1 VEQVFLSG
9 INHVFYHGTTYSPA
23 EVPWPGWLFY
33 ASVNF
38 VPANSMWPHLN
49 GLNEYITRCQSV
61 LQSGKPDNEIL
72 AYWPMYD
79 VWSNPKGRDMAL
91 KVHDVDEWLHPTS
104 FYKNLSR
111 LQKQGYSMDFA
122 SDKMLSQAFVANG
135 VLKVSQAGGEHKVLL
150 ISKSKVMPVATL
162 QNIIRLAR
170 SGAVVVMEDLPEDV
184 PGLQNLEARRKE
196 FRSLIA
202 SIKVDK
208 RNSDIG
214 VAALGNGKI
223 IIAKDVTKGLEHAA
237 VRRERLGDSGLK
249 FIRRSFQNGKYYY
262 IVNHSAKIVDTLLPI
277 QYLCSSVVLM
287 DPQTGTTGAASF
299 SQTKNETVV
308 RLQLQPGEAMII
320 KAASGKNKPVA
331 KWNYV
336 ESAGA
341 PIILNDNWNISF
353 ASGGPQL
360 PPAKK
365 ITGLQ
370 LWTNFSDDSTTQNF
384 SGTAVYSTTVN
395 LPAIKPDDYIMLLDE
410 VRESARVFI
419 NGKEVAL
426 LWSIP
431 YKARVGQYLKAGNNT
446 ISIEVTNLMA
456 NRIRYMDRNGLEW
469 RKYHEINFVDINYKN
484 FDASKWKVQ
493 PSGLGGPVSLI
504 PVTYKSK

>member
-1 VEQVFLSG
+1 
-9 INHVFYHGTTYSPA
+9 
-23 EVPWPGWLFY
+23 
-33 ASVNF
+33 
-38 VPANSMWPHLN
+38 
-49 GLNEYITRCQSV
+49 
-61 LQSGKPDNEIL
+61 
-72 AYWPMYD
+72 
-79 VWSNPKGRDMAL
+79 
-91 KVHDVDEWLHPTS
+91 
-104 FYKNLSR
+104 
-111 LQKQGYSMDFA
+111 
-122 SDKMLSQAFVANG
+122 
-135 VLKVSQAGGEHKVLL
+135 
-150 ISKSKVMPVATL
+150 
-162 QNIIRLAR
+162 
-170 SGAVVVMEDLPEDV
+170 
-184 PGLQNLEARRKE
+184 
-196 FRSLIA
+196 
-202 SIKVDK
+202 
-208 RNSDIG
+208 
-214 VAALGNGKI
+214 
-223 IIAKDVTKGLEHAA
+223 
-237 VRRERLGDSGLK
+237 
-249 FIRRSFQNGKYYY
+249 
-262 IVNHSAKIVDTLLPI
+262 
-277 QYLCSSVVLM
+277 
-287 DPQTGTTGAASF
+287 
-299 SQTKNETVV
+299 
-308 RLQLQPGEAMII
+308 MII
-320 KAASGKNKPVA
+320 KAAFGKNKPVA

-384 SGTAVYSTTVN
+384 SGTAVYSTTIN

-504 PVTYKSK
+504 PVTYKSE